1 MTNEI
6 VILDYCT
13 GQVYFYTLPW
23 LTDDST
29 KIEDY
34 IDSLGFR
41 LSEIEWMGYGHHIE
55 INDYRK

>member
-13 GQVYFYTLPW
+13 GKVYLYTLPW

-41 LSEIEWMGYGHHIE
+41 LSEIEWMGCGHHIE

>member
-1 MTNEI
+1 MINEI

-13 GQVYFYTLPW
+13 GEVYFYTLPW
-23 LTDDST
+23 LTDDSS

-34 IDSLGFR
+34 IDSLGFH
-41 LSEIEWMGYGHHIE
+41 LSEVEWMGCGQHIK